1 VKCARSTFARPLYF
15 FGGVAVL
22 IRVLIAD
29 DHEAIRKGVRT
40 ILLSRG
46 NVEVCGEASNG
57 SEAVRLA
64 VELSPDLLI
73 LDLTM
78 PVKGGFA
85 AAKEL
90 RQLRPD
96 IPILFYSMHDG
107 LQLIKEAK
115 QAGARGFVSKSRISD
130 TLLDALDALVVQHG
144 TFFPDTTDDY

>member
-1 VKCARSTFARPLYF
+1 M
-15 FGGVAVL
+15 
-22 IRVLIAD
+22 
-29 DHEAIRKGVRT
+29 
-40 ILLSRG
+40 LSRG